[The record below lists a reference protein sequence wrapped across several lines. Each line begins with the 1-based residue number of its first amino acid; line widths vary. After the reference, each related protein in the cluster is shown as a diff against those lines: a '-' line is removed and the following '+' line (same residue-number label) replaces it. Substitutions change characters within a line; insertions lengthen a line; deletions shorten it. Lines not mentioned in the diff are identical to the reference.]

1 MPKFIDHKKR
11 KIQIA
16 EATWRVIVEEG
27 LEHATVRKIAAAA
40 GLSVGSLRH
49 YFASQSELFLF
60 SMELVSERV
69 KQRIE
74 AKNYEG
80 SSKDML
86 TTFICEFLPVDE
98 ERRIEMEVWFV
109 FSAKTLVDPKLSS
122 LSEKVY
128 NEMHEGLATVIYSL
142 PSNRFANDNLDLE
155 TEVDRL
161 HTLVDGLALHHML
174 HPSAFPYDKMIR
186 TLQYHLQ
193 SICKM

>member
-60 SMELVSERV
+60 SMELVSQRV

-80 SSKDML
+80 TSKDML
-86 TTFICEFLPVDE
+86 KTFICEFLPVDE

-122 LSEKVY
+122 LSEKVH
-128 NEMHEGLATVIYSL
+128 NEMHEGFATVIYSL
-142 PSNRFANDNLDLE
+142 PAIGLAKDNLDLE

-161 HTLVDGLALHHML
+161 HTLVDGLALHHVL
-174 HPSAFPYDKMIR
+174 HPAAFPYDKMIH

-193 SICKM
+193 SICKI